1 MSWPADPSRP
11 PLLSYPLQPSQHI
24 LTSQDKPTEVVA
36 CSQTSQ
42 CSAVCTAAVHCS
54 AVHCSAVQCVH
65 CPAQGYTAFTSPWT
79 PRLVIYTA
87 LHSTTLLTT
96 AVQCT
101 ALQCPALH
109 LSLVASP
116 VRPCTVEH
124 GLTSDVGHRLL
135 WPQLGSFIPRED
147 PRRWRSLSA
156 LSAKQRMLSQ

>member
-11 PLLSYPLQPSQHI
+11 PLLSCPLQPSQHI

-87 LHSTTLLTT
+87 LHSTTLHGI
-96 AVQCT
+96 AQPST
-101 ALQCPALH
+101 ALHCPALQP
-109 LSLVASP
+109 SSQS
-116 VRPCTVEH
+116 VEALHCKH
-124 GLTSDVGHRLL
+124 GLTSDVGHILVG
-135 WPQLGSFIPRED
+135 PHLGSFIPRED
-147 PRRWRSLSA
+147 PRRWRSSSA
-156 LSAKQRMLSQ
+156 PSAKQRMLSQ